1 MAELKQNTYES
12 RGRQFFYAMEVIL
25 IQTENETL
33 YNGNEHST
41 EE

>member
-12 RGRQFFYAMEVIL
+12 RGSQFFYAMEIIP
-25 IQTENETL
+25 IQTEKEML
-33 YNGNEHST
+33 CNGIEHSR